1 MPETKPA
8 QAKSHPAPAGAG
20 RLNDQC
26 QVLGKKTQKP
36 VWESDPT
43 PSPGTAPT
51 YGPAPEHNDTIPA
64 EGCKGPGWP
73 PTEDQLW
80 SPHNEL

>member
-1 MPETKPA
+1 MPETKAA

-51 YGPAPEHNDTIPA
+51 YGPST
-64 EGCKGPGWP
+64 
-73 PTEDQLW
+73 
-80 SPHNEL
+80 